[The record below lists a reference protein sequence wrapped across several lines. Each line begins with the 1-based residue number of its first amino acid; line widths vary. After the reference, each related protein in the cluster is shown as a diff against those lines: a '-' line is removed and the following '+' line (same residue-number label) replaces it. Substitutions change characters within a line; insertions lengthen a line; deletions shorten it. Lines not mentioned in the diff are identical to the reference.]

1 MVLRNGL
8 KTRAHVLLRP
18 QSSSNSGLS
27 ADRTTS
33 VASPTLCAVFILN
46 AYNNITTITNR
57 FMTYTYLPCV
67 GLPAAEHN
75 RETKH
80 TVTNCNK
87 LNVQQ

>member
-1 MVLRNGL
+1 MVIRNGF

-18 QSSSNSGLS
+18 QSSSSPVLS

-33 VASPTLCAVFILN
+33 ASSPRFCAVFILY
-46 AYNNITTITNR
+46 AYNSITTITNG
-57 FMTYTYLPCV
+57 FMTYTYLLCV
-67 GLPAAEHN
+67 DIPAAKHN

-80 TVTNCNK
+80 TMTNCHK